1 MGVMMRDTSKE
12 TDAMMSVMQGN
23 KVHDVCH
30 METGRQIHS
39 LQRAWLAHLWIKACQ
54 TTQRL
59 REYYSVCA
67 NTMNLPGL
75 EGSQHRKREKERER
89 NIDVWLPVAHPL
101 LGT

>member
-12 TDAMMSVMQGN
+12 TDAMMSATLGN

-39 LQRAWLAHLWIKACQ
+39 LQRAWLAYPWIKACQ
-54 TTQRL
+54 TAQRL

-75 EGSQHRKREKERER
+75 EGSQHSMLAVSGGKFE
-89 NIDVWLPVAHPL
+89 NMH
-101 LGT
+101 

>member
-12 TDAMMSVMQGN
+12 TDAMMSATLGN

-30 METGRQIHS
+30 TETGRQTHS
-39 LQRAWLAHLWIKACQ
+39 LQGAWLAHPWIKACQ
-54 TTQRL
+54 TAQQL

-75 EGSQHRKREKERER
+75 EGSQHS
-89 NIDVWLPVAHPL
+89 L
-101 LGT
+101 LAVSGGKFENMH